1 MGRDPGAFQ
10 RLINIIYIVL
20 GIACVAAFAA
30 AFAGGQADM
39 QTFPLLFLLAA
50 AVHFLTAKLNFRK
63 DVRGRNK
70 RSRGIAET
78 LTGIFLVFLALA
90 SMLLV
95 W

>member
-10 RLINIIYIVL
+10 RLINIMYIVL
-20 GIACVAAFAA
+20 GIACLAAFAA
-30 AFAGGQADM
+30 SFAGGHANM

-63 DVRGRNK
+63 DIRGRNK
-70 RSRGIAET
+70 RSQGIAEMFV
-78 LTGIFLVFLALA
+78 GIFLIILALA

>member
-10 RLINIIYIVL
+10 RPINIIYIVL

-30 AFAGGQADM
+30 SFSGGHANM

-50 AVHFLTAKLNFRK
+50 AVHFVTAKLNFRK
-63 DVRGRNK
+63 DIRGRNK
-70 RSRGIAET
+70 RSQGIAET
-78 LTGIFLVFLALA
+78 LIGIFLIILALA